1 MPFMEQQ
8 MVADTIAS
16 FPDKPVWHG
25 ALRYGRPGIGD
36 PTFLRCPSDTQP
48 TVAAGQYAPTN
59 YLGCYGDSTL
69 WPASTVFQKTTPQ
82 KRWKEWYRG
91 AFGNAKPIP

>member
-25 ALRYGRPGIGD
+25 ALRYGRPGIGE

-48 TVAAGQYAPTN
+48 TVAAGQYAN
-59 YLGCYGDSTL
+59 
-69 WPASTVFQKTTPQ
+69 
-82 KRWKEWYRG
+82 
-91 AFGNAKPIP
+91 